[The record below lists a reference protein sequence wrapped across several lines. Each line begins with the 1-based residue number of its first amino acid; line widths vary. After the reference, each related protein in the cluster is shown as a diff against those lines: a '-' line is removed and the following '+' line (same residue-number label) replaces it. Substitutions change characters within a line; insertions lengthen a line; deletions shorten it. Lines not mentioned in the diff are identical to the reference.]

1 MKALYCQQS
10 APGEEVTFVFQE
22 RENLHP
28 TRDNDVKVQVRAC
41 ALSWIDTK
49 LLSEVKM
56 EKDLLPVGRE
66 ISGIVL
72 EVGRKVSF
80 FQPDDEVVGILPLDS
95 EESGLCEVV
104 LVHEHY
110 LVRKPEK
117 VCWVEAAGT
126 VRDGVRAYTAL
137 HYLSQVSPGKSVLVM
152 DGASPFGTI
161 TIQLA
166 QHRGAKVIST
176 AYSLEDKQFLER
188 LRPAVARVIDV
199 SNGKIDVA
207 ESCLEE
213 TGGLGV
219 DIVVDAGGAGQNG
232 GRRLSPLSAAPG
244 RSSPLCAPS
253 RDSGSRRAMAAP
265 SVPGYSPGFK
275 KPPATLRLKRKR
287 PRRSEPQA
295 EPQPCAEAP
304 RVPPAPARRNPF
316 SSLDNAPRGRQ
327 PPREPWPEGGPPSAA
342 PFWQFLE
349 SAHEEKPSRN
359 AERPEGANILTLAD
373 DLHLPALTPDLFP
386 RIGADRKI
394 AGKACPW
401 SQDEALQ
408 QALMSEWS
416 VSFTS
421 LYNLLKAK
429 LCPYF
434 YVCTYQFTVLFRA
447 AGLAGS
453 DVITAV
459 ISPTTRGLREAMRN
473 EGIEFSLPLVEESR
487 TRKQKNS
494 EVNLEAEA
502 AKSPEVSKS
511 PEDGEEPAT
520 SDDDESFSW
529 LEEMGVRDKV
539 KKQDAISIK
548 LQKEKHEVQVDHKPE
563 SLALVKGTNTFTLL
577 NFLINCKS
585 LVAVAGPQA
594 GLPPTL
600 LSPIAFRGGTM
611 QTLKARSINAKARVR
626 LAYEDVF
633 SLEVIGPVM
642 PHSLHSLTMLLKA
655 AQRGAFSAVLYTHE
669 PTAVFNTSLDNAST
683 APNKE
688 TVCKDLPKCGLHSKT
703 LGQLSQL
710 PTLGKSS
717 IRFLEM
723 KDYAYTWRS

>member
-1 MKALYCQQS
+1 MSSQPFTWAEHLKAQEEAQGFAQHCRAAEANLPQSVQEPKLSTELRCAFQQS
-10 APGEEVTFVFQE
+10 LVYW
-22 RENLHP
+22 LHP
-28 TRDNDVKVQVRAC
+28 
-41 ALSWIDTK
+41 S
-49 LLSEVKM
+49 
-56 EKDLLPVGRE
+56 LPW
-66 ISGIVL
+66 L
-72 EVGRKVSF
+72 
-80 FQPDDEVVGILPLDS
+80 Q
-95 EESGLCEVV
+95 
-104 LVHEHY
+104 
-110 LVRKPEK
+110 
-117 VCWVEAAGT
+117 
-126 VRDGVRAYTAL
+126 
-137 HYLSQVSPGKSVLVM
+137 
-152 DGASPFGTI
+152 
-161 TIQLA
+161 
-166 QHRGAKVIST
+166 
-176 AYSLEDKQFLER
+176 
-188 LRPAVARVIDV
+188 
-199 SNGKIDVA
+199 
-207 ESCLEE
+207 
-213 TGGLGV
+213 
-219 DIVVDAGGAGQNG
+219 
-232 GRRLSPLSAAPG
+232 
-244 RSSPLCAPS
+244 
-253 RDSGSRRAMAAP
+253 
-265 SVPGYSPGFK
+265 
-275 KPPATLRLKRKR
+275 
-287 PRRSEPQA
+287 
-295 EPQPCAEAP
+295 
-304 RVPPAPARRNPF
+304 
-316 SSLDNAPRGRQ
+316 
-327 PPREPWPEGGPPSAA
+327 
-342 PFWQFLE
+342 
-349 SAHEEKPSRN
+349 
-359 AERPEGANILTLAD
+359 
-373 DLHLPALTPDLFP
+373 LFP

-473 EGIEFSLPLVEESR
+473 E
-487 TRKQKNS
+487 
-494 EVNLEAEA
+494 AEA
-502 AKSPEVSKS
+502 DKSPEVSKS

-600 LSPIAFRGGTM
+600 LSPVAFRGGTM

-669 PTAVFNTSLDNAST
+669 PTAVFNTSLDN
-683 APNKE
+683 E

-703 LGQLSQL
+703 LDQLSQL

-723 KDYAYTWRS
+723 KDYVYTWKS